1 MLSIEILVTQKMFR
15 MVLLQTVL
23 YYLYSD
29 HVLFKPLEWGQDEY
43 VSVLNGIDS
52 T

>member
-1 MLSIEILVTQKMFR
+1 MLSIESLVMQKMFR
-15 MVLLQTVL
+15 MVLLQIVS

-29 HVLFKPLEWGQDEY
+29 HVLLKRTEWGQDDY
-43 VSVLNGIDS
+43 VSVVNGIDS